1 LLRTREPFS
10 FTLIYRRFLAIRTF
24 LLLLSQYFPSPNN
37 HNLISFPLLKFLIYT
52 LLILFKLMNQ
62 FSIILILPGVHTIV
76 APFFLYLPSD
86 ALRKLYEEEHAQFPC
101 VLCSRL
107 LYPHTVKWV
116 VKNDNF
122 TYPFTIKFST
132 IKILLLS
139 SFSISP
145 LNRYIFDSMYTC
157 RKINQTGGQQ

>member
-1 LLRTREPFS
+1 MHIWFKLNFSILLHTREPFS

-76 APFFLYLPSD
+76 APFFLYLPSN
-86 ALRKLYEEEHAQFPC
+86 ALQKLTQTLWRRICAIS
-101 VLCSRL
+101 LRSL
-107 LYPHTVKWV
+107 LTS
-116 VKNDNF
+116 
-122 TYPFTIKFST
+122 IIST
-132 IKILLLS
+132 HRQMGS
-139 SFSISP
+139 
-145 LNRYIFDSMYTC
+145 
-157 RKINQTGGQQ
+157 